1 VAGFTS
7 ENPAGINRNPQ
18 LRAGKDKSV
27 LLAGTDFVYEEIPA
41 RFASNRRVMA
51 GNAFFIEKLVQQTS
65 NHPAGGVDRMGIT
78 AQPFGDARLIATL
91 RRAAKVCDR
100 QDLIDRSR
108 QVDGRIRG

>member
-1 VAGFTS
+1 
-7 ENPAGINRNPQ
+7 
-18 LRAGKDKSV
+18 
-27 LLAGTDFVYEEIPA
+27 
-41 RFASNRRVMA
+41 
-51 GNAFFIEKLVQQTS
+51 
-65 NHPAGGVDRMGIT
+65 MGIT